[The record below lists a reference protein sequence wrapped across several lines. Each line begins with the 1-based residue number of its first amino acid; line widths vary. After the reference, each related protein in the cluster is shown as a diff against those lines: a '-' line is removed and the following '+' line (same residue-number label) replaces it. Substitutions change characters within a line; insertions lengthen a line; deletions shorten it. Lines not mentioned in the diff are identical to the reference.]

1 MKKLLWIFLLCTA
14 FTTWGYGQNFRIAL
28 RENTRFCCGY
38 GVENVA
44 NLYVE
49 EFPGSDYPPNT
60 GIIYN
65 WYMVHA
71 NGTRTWNTPVNKRA
85 IALPWS
91 GTYRVWAQIYFI
103 DKTTL
108 QVYGVYRSNAVTF
121 EVTDCEKQSPHFTG
135 FTEDH

>member
-1 MKKLLWIFLLCTA
+1 MKKLLWTVLFCT
-14 FTTWGYGQNFRIAL
+14 FFVTFGYSQIFRIAL
-28 RENTRFCCGY
+28 RENTRYCCGY
-38 GVENVA
+38 GLENVA

-49 EFPGSDYPPNT
+49 EFPGFDYPPNT

-65 WYMVHA
+65 WYMVHP
-71 NGTRTWNTPVNKRA
+71 NVTRTWNTPVDRRS

-108 QVYGVYRSNAVTF
+108 QVYGVFRSNVLTF
-121 EVTDCEKQSPHFTG
+121 EAMDCEKQAPHFSI
-135 FTEDH
+135 FDKDH